1 MKCCLCE
8 NDIDVQGTWE
18 GGHNAEPA
26 ATGRCCSTC
35 NYTVVLPLR
44 IKEIFPRSDDKA
56 IADLCQEIKE
66 TEHH

>member
-1 MKCCLCE
+1 MKCCMCE
-8 NDIDVQGTWE
+8 NEIDVQGTWE

-44 IKEIFPRSDDKA
+44 IKGVFPTGDKET
-56 IADLCQEIKE
+56 IADLANRIKE
-66 TEHH
+66 IENP